1 MKILIV
7 GADRLGDIPANL
19 RERGVKEIIHWSGRA
34 KGQRKWEL
42 PHNLSGAIIFYDFIA
57 HPLMHKLKKELKQ
70 RHVPI
75 TYARMGQSCVSNVKV
90 GA

>member
-1 MKILIV
+1 MKVLIV
-7 GADRLGDIPANL
+7 GADRLGDIPACL
-19 RERGVKEIIHWSGRA
+19 QQRGVKEVIHWSGRA

-57 HPLMHKLKKELKQ
+57 HPLMHKLKRELKQ

-75 TYARMGQSCVSNVKV
+75 TYARRGQSCLASLNL